1 MTTHSKGSSF
11 SKIAMSEASPFLVSL
26 LGVVLDYAT
35 TCIGLSRGFYET
47 HSQYSP
53 VLALMIF
60 WGALSI
66 LSLVLPRRNP
76 WKSIMMFIALWSFL
90 GAVNNSLVLLGVF
103 PGLVI

>member
-1 MTTHSKGSSF
+1 
-11 SKIAMSEASPFLVSL
+11 MSEASPFLVSL